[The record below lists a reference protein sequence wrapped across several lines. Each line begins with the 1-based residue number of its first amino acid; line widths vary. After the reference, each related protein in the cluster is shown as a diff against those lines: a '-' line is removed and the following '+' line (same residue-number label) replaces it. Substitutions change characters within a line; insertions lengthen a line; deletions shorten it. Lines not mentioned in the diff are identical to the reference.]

1 MMIKDIA
8 DNKAIGEF
16 GAKAI
21 LSHATGDIPV
31 RVLTHCNTGSLAT
44 AGYGTALGVIRSLYT
59 LKKLGSIQVF
69 AQLYSLQ
76 SNCFVNY
83 TFQNM
88 CIALKLDHTI
98 RVLDL
103 PLMNWFTIKY
113 QPLSL

>member
-44 AGYGTALGVIRSLYT
+44 AGYGTALGVIRSLYA
-59 LKKLGSIQVF
+59 LKKLGSIQIF
-69 AQLYSLQ
+69 AQI
-76 SNCFVNY
+76 V
-83 TFQNM
+83 
-88 CIALKLDHTI
+88 
-98 RVLDL
+98 
-103 PLMNWFTIKY
+103 FTSK
-113 QPLSL
+113 